1 MSQTSESGLKIVFRN
16 PQPKRELQQTT
27 TWLLYARDFD
37 LRIVVS
43 HDRGNRPRILSKEAA

>member
-1 MSQTSESGLKIVFRN
+1 MSQTSQSGLTIVFRN

-37 LRIVVS
+37 LRIVVW
-43 HDRGNRPRILSKEAA
+43 HDRGSRPRILSKEAA

>member
-43 HDRGNRPRILSKEAA
+43 HDRGNRPRILSKAI